1 MELITDAI
9 LKYISKNNAIDG
21 TDNDVVAFYKYGI
34 EITLSSL
41 FNIVV
46 ILLLSLLFNGMIE
59 GFIFLAVLIPTR
71 QFTGGFHADTYLKC
85 NLVFGLSYII
95 TLHLFRYTCNMVNVY
110 ISILLLAVEIFFV
123 SVVCPINNEHKP
135 IHERKQYVRSKIIS
149 VVLYLFFGLIGLY
162 FIFISNL
169 YGNMILYSLHLIT
182 VLGILGILKERRKEN
197 EKAKQSS

>member
-9 LKYISKNNAIDG
+9 LKYISRNNAIDG

-59 GFIFLAVLIPTR
+59 GLIFLAVFIPTR

-110 ISILLLAVEIFFV
+110 ISILLLAVELFFV
-123 SVVCPINNEHKP
+123 SVVCPIKNKHKP
-135 IHERKQYVRSKIIS
+135 IHERTQYVRSKIIS
-149 VVLYLFFGLIGLY
+149 IVLYLIFGLIGLY
-162 FIFISNL
+162 FIFINNL

-197 EKAKQSS
+197 EKAKQIS

>member
-9 LKYISKNNAIDG
+9 LKYISKNNAIDE

-41 FNIVV
+41 LNIAV
-46 ILLLSLLFNGMIE
+46 ILIISLLLNGMIE
-59 GFIFLAVLIPTR
+59 GLIFLTVFIPTR

-85 NLVFGLSYII
+85 NLVFGLSYIV

-110 ISILLLAVEIFFV
+110 MSILLLVIEIIFV

-135 IHERKQYVRSKIIS
+135 IYERKQYVRSKIIS
-149 VVLYLFFGLIGLY
+149 IVLYLFFGLIGLY

-182 VLGILGILKERRKEN
+182 VLGILGILKERGRTS
-197 EKAKQSS
+197 EKAE